1 MTEQQ
6 ISSTTSETQVSSLSY
21 DIGQAIIDHLPL
33 VRKIARKTYRRFQ
46 GKFELDDLEGYGN
59 LGLTIAAQRYDISRA
74 VPFEKFAYSGLSGA
88 DLETA
93 CVAKLDVDP
102 SLVKDVI
109 AEARKRLTLAAE
121 YNRDELLGTALTRL
135 NDFYSRCIRAG
146 ADGNGPNLAKALD
159 VQREIN
165 RLVGLYR
172 QTSLLPGQGTEGGGE
187 ASDELRAIGEPAAAG
202 FPSAWRTRTTRSANM
217 RGWRRRRSVNIKQP
231 KQRANRPRR

>member
-1 MTEQQ
+1 MND
-6 ISSTTSETQVSSLSY
+6 STIERVL
-21 DIGQAIIDHLPL
+21 LWM
-33 VRKIARKTYRRFQ
+33 V
-46 GKFELDDLEGYGN
+46 
-59 LGLTIAAQRYDISRA
+59 
-74 VPFEKFAYSGLSGA
+74 SGLSGA

-135 NDFYSRCIRAG
+135 NDLYSRCIRAG

-165 RLVGLYR
+165 RLAGLHGR
-172 QTSLLPGQGTEGGGE
+172 TPLLPGG
-187 ASDELRAIGEPAAAG
+187 AS
-202 FPSAWRTRTTRSANM
+202 RTSRDHNM
-217 RGWRRRRSVNIKQP
+217 RQHHHVYAPGSVGVEGIGRLP
-231 KQRANRPRR
+231 ASATAVP

>member
-1 MTEQQ
+1 MVAMND
-6 ISSTTSETQVSSLSY
+6 STIERVL
-21 DIGQAIIDHLPL
+21 LWM
-33 VRKIARKTYRRFQ
+33 V
-46 GKFELDDLEGYGN
+46 
-59 LGLTIAAQRYDISRA
+59 
-74 VPFEKFAYSGLSGA
+74 SGLSGA

-135 NDFYSRCIRAG
+135 NDLYSRCIRAG

-172 QTSLLPGQGTEGGGE
+172 QTSLLPGQGAEGGGE
-187 ASDELRAIGEPAAAG
+187 ASDELRAIGEHLLPLGLADENHPLREHARLAAQTIREHQTTQAEPIRAG
-202 FPSAWRTRTTRSANM
+202 D
-217 RGWRRRRSVNIKQP
+217 KQ
-231 KQRANRPRR
+231 